1 MQSFSNQQN
10 MKKLQIPLEEGKY
23 YHIFNRGNNG
33 DSLFYKPENYKFF
46 LRKLDEYLS
55 SHIEVFAFCLL
66 PNHFHLLVRVREQEA
81 FGKALHL
88 EDAKLLDT
96 SSQSFHR
103 LFTSF
108 AKAINKQENRH
119 GSLIE
124 HPFKRKEVTN
134 IEYFANLVFYIHANP
149 QLHGICDDF
158 RQYPWSSY
166 DRIIS
171 GQPSKLKKEAVL
183 AWFNNADNY
192 IAYHAQQPDLEIIRD
207 LIIE

>member
-1 MQSFSNQQN
+1 
-10 MKKLQIPLEEGKY
+10 MKKLQIPLKEGKF

-55 SHIEVFAFCLL
+55 SQIEVFAFCLL
-66 PNHFHLLVRVREQEA
+66 PNHFHLLVRVRE
-81 FGKALHL
+81 KALHL
-88 EDAKLLDT
+88 EDAKLLYPT
-96 SSQSFHR
+96 SQAFHR

-108 AKAINKQENRH
+108 SKAINKQENRH

-124 HPFKRKEVTN
+124 HHFKRKEVTN
-134 IEYFANLVFYIHANP
+134 VRYFANLVFHIHANP

-171 GQPSKLKKEAVL
+171 GKPSKLKREAVL
-183 AWFNNADNY
+183 AWFNNADNF
-192 IAYHAQQPDLEIIRD
+192 IAYHAQQPDLETIKD
-207 LIIE
+207 LITE

>member
-1 MQSFSNQQN
+1 

-23 YHIFNRGNNG
+23 YHVFNRGNNG
-33 DSLFYKPENYKFF
+33 DNLFYKAENYKFF

-55 SHIEVFAFCLL
+55 SQIEVFAFCLL
-66 PNHFHLLVRVREQEA
+66 PNHFHLLVGVREREA
-81 FGKALHL
+81 IGKALHL
-88 EDAKLLDT
+88 EDTKLLDPT
-96 SSQSFHR
+96 SKAFHR
-103 LFTSF
+103 FFTSF
-108 AKAINKQENRH
+108 SKAINKQEKRH

-124 HPFKRKEVTN
+124 NPFKRKEVTN
-134 IEYFANLVFYIHANP
+134 VQYLANLVFYIHANP

-171 GQPSKLKKEAVL
+171 GKPSKLKKDAVL
-183 AWFNNADNY
+183 AWFNNVDNY
-192 IAYHAQQPDLEIIRD
+192 IAYHTQQPDLEIIRD